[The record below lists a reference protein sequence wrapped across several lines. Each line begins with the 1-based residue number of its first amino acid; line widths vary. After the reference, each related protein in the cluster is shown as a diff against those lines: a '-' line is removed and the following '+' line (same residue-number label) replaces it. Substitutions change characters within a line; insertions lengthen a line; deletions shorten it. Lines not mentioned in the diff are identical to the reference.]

1 MIVDLTEKEEKGSFE
16 LKGGGKVHLR
26 LRNDKDE
33 KEINA
38 ATLTEVVEYPLL
50 KDLSDPTGKRE
61 NYVRFPSE
69 KRDTNLYIEMS
80 WDKNITG
87 WDDLFD
93 CNKKPIPVTKENKIL
108 LMRMVPEFGEA
119 VIAGMKILK
128 ENEKK
133 KQEEL
138 PKNL

>member
-33 KEINA
+33 KEIRV
-38 ATLTEVVEYPLL
+38 ATVMQVVEYPLL
-50 KDLSDPTGKRE
+50 DGK
-61 NYVRFPSE
+61 YQRFESE
-69 KRDTNLYIEMS
+69 KTDMNLYIEMS

-108 LMRMVPEFGEA
+108 LMRMVPAFGEA